1 VVAGPPPPATGERTI
16 DVAAIIERQR
26 LNGFVVRLVAISWLV
41 TFFDGFD
48 MLVLSF
54 LAPYIRSQFALDPV
68 QLGRLFGIGTVG
80 AMLGGFAF
88 GWLGDRWGRRP
99 MIILSVL
106 AFGLSSIAL
115 AFAGSFEAL
124 MALRFVNGVALGGLM
139 PLAWVLNIE
148 YVPARYRATVVTL
161 IMMGYT
167 IGGAI
172 AGPLTVWLAPRF
184 GWHSIFLLS
193 GLVTVP
199 LVALLCWLLPESAR
213 FLAVKHRS
221 PGRIAGALNAIEPGL
236 GAGVHDRFLVL
247 DEKTGAATRDR
258 FRAASLF
265 DGALRTTTPL
275 LWIAYIGSSLAIYFK
290 TSWGP
295 ILFEEVGF
303 TRAEAAYIASITSV
317 GGALAGLALMRF
329 TDRIGPIAIAL
340 LPMLAVPALLLMGIA
355 PLAKPGFASLSLL
368 SMMMIGGAHFGMH
381 SIAGM
386 FYPSAI
392 RANGAGWA
400 TSIAKIGS
408 IAAPLLGGYLLAAN
422 LPPRHLFVLLS
433 LAPAACAVALVLLGR
448 IYLRRDRRSL
458 RPCL

>member
-193 GLVTVP
+193 GLVTVVGSCMAP
-199 LVALLCWLLPESAR
+199 R
-213 FLAVKHRS
+213 R
-221 PGRIAGALNAIEPGL
+221 L
-236 GAGVHDRFLVL
+236 GAPPLLFIG
-247 DEKTGAATRDR
+247 RD
-258 FRAASLF
+258 AASL
-265 DGALRTTTPL
+265 T
-275 LWIAYIGSSLAIYFK
+275 
-290 TSWGP
+290 
-295 ILFEEVGF
+295 
-303 TRAEAAYIASITSV
+303 
-317 GGALAGLALMRF
+317 
-329 TDRIGPIAIAL
+329 
-340 LPMLAVPALLLMGIA
+340 
-355 PLAKPGFASLSLL
+355 
-368 SMMMIGGAHFGMH
+368 
-381 SIAGM
+381 
-386 FYPSAI
+386 
-392 RANGAGWA
+392 
-400 TSIAKIGS
+400 
-408 IAAPLLGGYLLAAN
+408 
-422 LPPRHLFVLLS
+422 
-433 LAPAACAVALVLLGR
+433 
-448 IYLRRDRRSL
+448 
-458 RPCL
+458 